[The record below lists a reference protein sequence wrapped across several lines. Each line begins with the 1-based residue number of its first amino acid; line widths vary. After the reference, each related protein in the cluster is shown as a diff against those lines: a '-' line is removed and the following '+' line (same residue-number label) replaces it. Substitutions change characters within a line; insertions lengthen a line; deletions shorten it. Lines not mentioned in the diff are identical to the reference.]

1 MSSLPT
7 IVVTEEVDSALSED
21 WHVGLTLLAAANDP
35 SGSMQFK
42 SPSKVVAQDPSAL
55 LQRPSKRLA
64 QLIEDKNEAAKGGKS
79 KFSFLDNEK
88 TVKLEYCM
96 IILKP
101 SIIYS
106 QAAIAHISSMLQTY
120 DVKISVK
127 GVLPTSV
134 VSRSKVIDTHFADLH
149 RWAEGVPPSEGG
161 LSDGGRISFR
171 KVFDRDW
178 EDCIA
183 AGLVFNAV
191 MAKTYFQ
198 FSRLDCSSDNQ
209 LHLMWQQTDARQR
222 VRLQKGLYCAR
233 FDRSSVKG
241 IAGLSK
247 EVLQKVLL
255 SPIYVLNGFYP
266 VLRLQYLQS
275 SSSSSSTNSMQC
287 SYLVV
292 EWDSNKTCWEDFMSK
307 VIGDKDPAL
316 ALTGSIRASLLKNW
330 ERLSISAKPTAELN
344 CLHVSGSAF
353 ESMRDR
359 LNWHQGSIIFSD
371 MLGSQLVSAGISA
384 VDIQRWLS
392 NPVVNDRPVL
402 DHMLGL
408 DSEQCIQVA
417 KALIAMTTNKHDM
430 RNIERSSF
438 IQKPSLNK
446 NKDRGAVE
454 SCVIFVKP
462 QTCSPLVV
470 PHILSMLSSRWSRR
484 SVRVV
489 EHSRVSGRDI
499 VDRNII
505 PLQYPDAHKYALEYN
520 PYLLQLT
527 GEEEDRLKKSF
538 KGSSWSHV
546 LQSDFLFNCAEACA
560 HLREDG
566 KVMYDL
572 WERALM
578 KIKLRKGLFLAR
590 IDADCSSV
598 PRIRAKL
605 QSGGFYVIN
614 GFYSHMLD
622 SYQGLHTKKHHHQQ
636 QQQDDRSGEP
646 YTDYFIC
653 EFNSHETSWSQ
664 MLKEVVG
671 VVAVDSEHV
680 RTRMPPQSTIQG
692 SIMHA
697 WEDLGLQPSTDLA
710 SMGNCLHVSYSAF
723 EGMADRLRW
732 KRHAMLFTDVLGSQL
747 LAARFKSAQ
756 IKDWMANPEVDGR
769 PLFSCLHGLD
779 SNECIKYLSNLAK
792 KR

>member
-1 MSSLPT
+1 LP
-7 IVVTEEVDSALSED
+7 
-21 WHVGLTLLAAANDP
+21 
-35 SGSMQFK
+35 
-42 SPSKVVAQDPSAL
+42 
-55 LQRPSKRLA
+55 
-64 QLIEDKNEAAKGGKS
+64 
-79 KFSFLDNEK
+79 
-88 TVKLEYCM
+88 
-96 IILKP
+96 
-101 SIIYS
+101 
-106 QAAIAHISSMLQTY
+106 
-120 DVKISVK
+120 
-127 GVLPTSV
+127 
-134 VSRSKVIDTHFADLH
+134 
-149 RWAEGVPPSEGG
+149 
-161 LSDGGRISFR
+161 
-171 KVFDRDW
+171 
-178 EDCIA
+178 
-183 AGLVFNAV
+183 
-191 MAKTYFQ
+191 
-198 FSRLDCSSDNQ
+198 
-209 LHLMWQQTDARQR
+209 
-222 VRLQKGLYCAR
+222 
-233 FDRSSVKG
+233 
-241 IAGLSK
+241 
-247 EVLQKVLL
+247 
-255 SPIYVLNGFYP
+255 
-266 VLRLQYLQS
+266 
-275 SSSSSSTNSMQC
+275 
-287 SYLVV
+287 
-292 EWDSNKTCWEDFMSK
+292 
-307 VIGDKDPAL
+307 
-316 ALTGSIRASLLKNW
+316 
-330 ERLSISAKPTAELN
+330 LSIDLSA
-344 CLHVSGSAF
+344 
-353 ESMRDR
+353 D
-359 LNWHQGSIIFSD
+359 
-371 MLGSQLVSAGISA
+371 
-384 VDIQRWLS
+384 
-392 NPVVNDRPVL
+392 
-402 DHMLGL
+402 
-408 DSEQCIQVA
+408 
-417 KALIAMTTNKHDM
+417 
-430 RNIERSSF
+430 
-438 IQKPSLNK
+438 
-446 NKDRGAVE
+446 KDRGAVE
-454 SCVIFVKP
+454 SCVIFIKP

-470 PHILSMLSSRWSRR
+470 PHILSMLSGRWSRR

-489 EHSRVSGRDI
+489 EHSRVSGRDM

-566 KVMYDL
+566 KVMHDL

-622 SYQGLHTKKHHHQQ
+622 SYQGLLTKKHH
-636 QQQDDRSGEP
+636 DDRSGEP